1 MVGSAGPAPAHGE
14 RRIVIA
20 APPPIS
26 GTMTVPSQPGL
37 APWFFNVRAPAGEP
51 GRALSGA
58 TPALGI
64 STASAISAA
73 LMLAVLPALLALFPP
88 LLPCLPVLL
97 ALLAVLLALLPALL
111 ALFPALLAIHGLV
124 LIPATTAALA
134 IALSPG
140 SVSAS
145 AAPAPTWLV
154 ASVSS
159 VSPAHVFLLVLS
171 IALHNSVSCTRSG
184 TGVTPAG
191 QPASG
196 SACRA

>member
-1 MVGSAGPAPAHGE
+1 MAGSAGPAPAHGE

-26 GTMTVPSQPGL
+26 GTMTVPSHPGL
-37 APWFFNVRAPAGEP
+37 AVWFFNVRVPAGEP
-51 GRALSGA
+51 GRVLSGA

-97 ALLAVLLALLPALL
+97 ALLPALL
-111 ALFPALLAIHGLV
+111 ALFPPLLAIHGLV
-124 LIPATTAALA
+124 LIPATTAALG
-134 IALSPG
+134 IALAPG

-145 AAPAPTWLV
+145 AAPAPAWLV
-154 ASVSS
+154 ASVSSVSS

-171 IALHNSVSCTRSG
+171 IALHDSVSCTRSG

-191 QPASG
+191 LPASG